1 MSFET
6 LSENINLTGEKT
18 QEYINSTAEYYKLRL
33 FKSTMKFATSLT
45 NMLALGSML
54 MLFLAFFSI
63 GCALW
68 IGTALDN
75 TQAGFFIVGGFFFL
89 VFVFILIFGKEFIT
103 KTMLEKFSELILDEG
118 EDLEKDPF
126 YFEDDMKAENILE
139 DEPEILTERHG

>member
-1 MSFET
+1 MGFET

-45 NMLALGSML
+45 NMLAIGSML

-68 IGTALDN
+68 IGAALDN

-89 VFVFILIFGKEFIT
+89 VFLFILLFGKEFIT
-103 KTMLEKFSELILDEG
+103 KTMLAKFSELILDEG
-118 EDLEKDPF
+118 DDLEKDPF
-126 YFEDDMKAENILE
+126 HFEDDMKVENIMD
-139 DEPEILTERHG
+139 DEPITRVESNG